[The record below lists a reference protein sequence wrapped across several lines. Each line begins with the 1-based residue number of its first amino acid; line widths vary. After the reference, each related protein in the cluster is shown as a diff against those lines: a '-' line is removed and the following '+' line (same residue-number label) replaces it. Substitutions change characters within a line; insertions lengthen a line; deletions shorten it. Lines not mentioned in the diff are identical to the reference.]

1 MQTTAVVSKNHVGE
15 LFLVIEEAAA
25 HAVYS
30 AMLAVEGVWDED
42 PVNERVTF
50 IPYSEH
56 PNVIRGYN

>member
-1 MQTTAVVSKNHVGE
+1 MQTTAVVSKNQLGE
-15 LFLVIEEAAA
+15 LFLVMDESIE

-30 AMLAVEGVWDED
+30 AMLAAEGVWDED
-42 PVNERVTF
+42 PANERVTF